1 MLSVS
6 ILSWQDLRPVSFP
19 SCYGNFKDPLAWDK
33 WFKNASE
40 VTPSTTLL
48 VNNLHYLNG
57 RNPAGNY
64 RRLTFRRW
72 VGEHDHNDE
81 QINWTVLLIRGTV
94 SWSPEVWKPKTCY
107 SMDEGGKSIILSF
120 VMCCKMQFITLRIIV
135 TSPYRYISY
144 RLHILFNKTL
154 LSFNARLQLAFDW
167 RPMHATVVSKFL
179 INF

>member
-1 MLSVS
+1 MRQV
-6 ILSWQDLRPVSFP
+6 IQE
-19 SCYGNFKDPLAWDK
+19 CK
-33 WFKNASE
+33 WSN
-40 VTPSTTLL
+40 TLNHPPAANTHIC

-72 VGEHDHNDE
+72 VGEYDHNDE
-81 QINWTVLLIRGTV
+81 QINWTVFLIRSTV

-120 VMCCKMQFITLRIIV
+120 LICCKMQFITLRIIWV
-135 TSPYRYISY
+135 RIIVKSPYRYISY
-144 RLHILFNKTL
+144 RLHILSHKSL
-154 LSFNARLQLAFDW
+154 LSFNARLQLASDW